1 MSKTRVYELA
11 QQMGIDNKELM
22 ARLADMGAPVSNHM
36 AVVEEVHVKALSG
49 HAQTTV
55 KEVSQ
60 EEVRVKPTL
69 IRRRASKVEPAPE
82 SAPAEAAPAAA
93 PVAEVAAEPAQPA
106 KAEPEAA
113 AKPTRPVTEPVR
125 ARIIEAAPVAKPAPV
140 AATAPA
146 EKPAPVEKPAPAAAP
161 AEKPAPAAP
170 AAAAT
175 AAAPAEKPA
184 PIAAEAAAEKPA
196 PAAAT
201 PAAEPQAQTLEASAK
216 PAVKPQ
222 AAPAPAAA
230 QAAAPAAAKVE
241 PDLDK
246 PTATRAKILG
256 RVEIPIPAQRPT
268 ERREYQRT
276 PGPGERPAPR
286 PGVPRGV
293 ERPGTERPAPRP
305 GAPRPATSGRPGE
318 RPAPGSRPGERPSGP
333 SRGPDRPAPLAPI
346 DTAALAEERRK
357 GRKAAPA
364 APVTD
369 FSKTGKKGAP
379 VVKKK
384 EAFKKPDLLDKRE
397 RVFEPG
403 PRSKGKKRFV
413 EKVQIGKKTEITTPK
428 AIKRII
434 KITESITV
442 GELAKRMG
450 IKATDLIRA
459 LMKMGVMATINHPL
473 DFDTATL
480 LATEFGYEIENVA
493 LDVDE
498 MLEAEP
504 DTPESL
510 IKRPPVVTIMGHVD
524 HGKTSLLDAIREAN
538 VIAGEAG
545 GITQHIGAY
554 DVELNGRKITFLDT
568 PGHEAFTAMRARGA
582 KVTDIVILVVAADDG
597 VMPQTREAV
606 NHSKAAGVPII
617 VAINKIDKPDAS
629 PGKVKQELMEFGLI
643 SEEWGGET
651 IFVEVSAKKRINL
664 ESLLEMILLQADVL
678 ELKANPDKP
687 ARGTIVE
694 AKLDKGRGPVATVLV
709 QEGTLKGGDYF
720 VAGVHYGRVRAM
732 QNDRGEKVLAA
743 GPAMPVEVIGFT
755 GVPDAG
761 DTFVALADEK
771 QAKEIA
777 THRQIKLRET
787 ELAKHSKLSLEQL
800 YEKIQK
806 GEVKDLNTIVKGDV
820 QGSVEAVAESLRKLT
835 TAAIRLNVLHASVG
849 AITETDVN
857 LASASNAIILGF
869 NVRPEVKAAALAEK
883 EGVDVRLYNIIY
895 DAVDDIKK
903 AMEGLLEPTFKEKNL
918 GRAEIRETFSV
929 PKHGM
934 VAGSYVTDG
943 KIVRNA
949 QVRLLRDNM
958 VVFEG
963 KLSSLR
969 RFKDDV
975 KEVATGYEC
984 GISLEN
990 YNDIKIGDIIECFEM
1005 EKFAGKL

>member
-1 MSKTRVYELA
+1 MSKRVYEVA
-11 QQMGIDNKELM
+11 QQLGVDNKEVM
-22 ARLADMGAPVSNHM
+22 AKLAEMGREVKNHM
-36 AVVEEVHVKALSG
+36 AVIDDADVKALTAP
-49 HAQTTV
+49 AQTHH

-69 IRRRASKVEPAPE
+69 IRRRAKAVEPNAE
-82 SAPAEAAPAAA
+82 EAAAPAEAAHEAAPEVAAA
-93 PVAEVAAEPAQPA
+93 PPKVEAAAEPAPAPKPA
-106 KAEPEAA
+106 KPEP
-113 AKPTRPVTEPVR
+113 TR
-125 ARIIEAAPVAKPAPV
+125 ARIIEAAPVKPAAPV
-140 AATAPA
+140 AAPVEKAEKVEKAAPAAPEAPAPA
-146 EKPAPVEKPAPAAAP
+146 EPAVAKAPAAP
-161 AEKPAPAAP
+161 AEEPKAQVKPEAAQAAP
-170 AAAAT
+170 AAAAPAEQPV
-175 AAAPAEKPA
+175 AAAPAEEAKAPAKPEEVKA
-184 PIAAEAAAEKPA
+184 QPAAAEAAAPA
-196 PAAAT
+196 PKA
-201 PAAEPQAQTLEASAK
+201 
-216 PAVKPQ
+216 
-222 AAPAPAAA
+222 
-230 QAAAPAAAKVE
+230 VE
-241 PDLDK
+241 PE
-246 PTATRAKILG
+246 PERATATRAKILG
-256 RVEIPIPAQRPT
+256 RVEIPLPTQRPT
-268 ERREYQRT
+268 ERREYQRQA
-276 PGPGERPAPR
+276 PGERPAPR
-286 PGVPRGV
+286 PGMPRGV

-305 GAPRPATSGRPGE
+305 GARPGERPAPRPGE
-318 RPAPGSRPGERPSGP
+318 RPAPGRPGERPGGP
-333 SRGPDRPAPLAPI
+333 RPDRPAPLGPIEAPMLG
-346 DTAALAEERRK
+346 DDRRK
-357 GRKAAPA
+357 GRKPAPA
-364 APVTD
+364 AGGGD
-369 FSKTGKKGAP
+369 FAKPGAKKGGAP
-379 VVKKK
+379 AGKKK

-403 PRSKGKKRFV
+403 PRSKGKKGKYV
-413 EKVQIGKKTEITTPK
+413 EKVQIGKKTEITVPK

-434 KITESITV
+434 KISESITV

-473 DFDTATL
+473 DFDTATI
-480 LATEFGYEIENVA
+480 LATDFGYEIENVA

-504 DTPESL
+504 DAPESL
-510 IKRPPVVTIMGHVD
+510 QKRPPVVTIMGHVD

-597 VMPQTREAV
+597 VMPQTREAI

-617 VAINKIDKPDAS
+617 IAINKIDKPDAS
-629 PGKVKQELMEFGLI
+629 PGRVKQELMEFGLV

-651 IFVEVSAKKRINL
+651 IFVEVSAKMRLNL
-664 ESLLEMILLQADVL
+664 EELLEMVLLQADVL
-678 ELKANPDKP
+678 ELKANPDKA

-709 QEGTLKGGDYF
+709 QEGTLKSGDYF

-732 QNDRGEKVLAA
+732 QNDRGDKVISA
-743 GPAMPVEVIGFT
+743 GPAMPVEVIGFN

-761 DTFVALADEK
+761 DIFVTMADEK

-777 THRQIKLRET
+777 THRQIKMREA

-835 TAAIRLNVLHASVG
+835 TDAIRLNVLHASVG

-903 AMEGLLEPTFKEKNL
+903 AMEGLLEPTFKEKFL

-949 QVRLLRDNM
+949 QVRLLRDNV

-984 GISLEN
+984 GMSLEN
-990 YNDIKIGDIIECFEM
+990 YNDIKIGDIFECFEM
-1005 EKFAGKL
+1005 EKVAGKL